1 MQSIPNS
8 SPLML
13 MFAAPASADKAASP
27 LTLDGEVTEF
37 SSIFSGLVTA
47 QQPSL
52 EQVGRSPLMA
62 DYGKNLPL
70 GELNNSGSETD
81 ISEVAPDELGLSEQ
95 ETIEDMSL
103 FLSQFGYVV
112 SNEQANKAVTNTTTN
127 VQAEE
132 GSEELLNVE
141 SEESEINAQTTEQ
154 LALAQQQAQ
163 TTQMPPATEAQT
175 LAQQTVVTPTTVA
188 ANQPSGLTAEQ
199 LKNASQAPAANLS
212 AESEGD
218 DFLNTG
224 LADKPTPQNTTAA
237 NEPVLAVKTL
247 DVSAKSLQPIQVNIA
262 SLQAGQTNQINT
274 LTQATAV
281 NTPEGFAGAAL
292 SQEVLD
298 MDQDA
303 RQWGNSL
310 SQRIVTMIG
319 EDVQQARIQLDPPEL
334 GSLQVRLQIQN
345 DQATVHVQV
354 QHAHV
359 REALESNAFRLR
371 DALASQGVELDSF
384 DVDSNDQQQGN
395 LQQQAEGQTEGQSQG
410 QASKQSDVAVA
421 ELQMDAE
428 TGEWLIMDES
438 DGSPIRA
445 TSSVNLLDTFA

>member
-81 ISEVAPDELGLSEQ
+81 TSEVAPDELGLSEQ

-112 SNEQANKAVTNTTTN
+112 SNEQTNKAVTNTTTN
-127 VQAEE
+127 VQAKED
-132 GSEELLNVE
+132 SEELLNVE
-141 SEESEINAQTTEQ
+141 LEESEINAQTTEQ

-224 LADKPTPQNTTAA
+224 LADKPTTQNTTAA